1 GAPVARGGGGL
12 GLISPFGLWRDDKPV
27 ADLFARPYATIDRIL
42 WKTGEAP
49 DVMTDPVNFPNDPV
63 EKAVTIV
70 QAMTSVAKFI
80 WPIPDKGLRRR
91 LHRVS
96 AKTLIV
102 FGADDAFVPAIY
114 ADEFAGAIRGARKV
128 VIPDAAHM
136 VPYERTS
143 EVMRLID
150 GHLAL

>member
-1 GAPVARGGGGL
+1 
-12 GLISPFGLWRDDKPV
+12 V

-42 WKTGEAP
+42 WKTGELSEA
-49 DVMTDPVNFPNDPV
+49 MADPANFSNDPV
-63 EKAVTIV
+63 EQAVTLA

-91 LHRVS
+91 LPRVT
-96 AKTLIV
+96 AKTLVV

-114 ADEFAGAIRGARKV
+114 ADEFAAAIPGARKA

-136 VPYERTS
+136 VPYEKPF
-143 EVMRLID
+143 EVMRLIEQQ
-150 GHLAL
+150 LAEKIRAAS